1 MAATSLGGV
10 RVEGTEPYP
19 WPHDGCLDARRVG
32 LVVVGAQGWFVAT
45 TVGADEVLAT
55 LARTAKVVRDGGGVV
70 VVVRHTGRG
79 PQARE
84 APVFVP
90 EDDDLVV
97 DAAGMSGFYGS
108 RLDIELRRRGI
119 DRLAVGGLGLETAVY
134 STLAAA
140 NDRGYECLVLAD
152 ASAPHEPAVGERA
165 LNSITMSGGIFGAVG
180 TTTAFCDALMKDLD
194 LTKERQP

>member
-1 MAATSLGGV
+1 MADT
-10 RVEGTEPYP
+10 RVDGTDPYP

-32 LVVVGAQGWFVAT
+32 LVVVGAQGWFAAR

-70 VVVRHTGRG
+70 VVVRHSTVRG
-79 PQARE
+79 PRAGE
-84 APVFVP
+84 ALVFFP

-108 RLDIELRRRGI
+108 RLDIDLRRRGI

-134 STLAAA
+134 STLATA
-140 NDRGYECLVLAD
+140 NDRGYECLALSD
-152 ASAPHEPAVGERA
+152 ASAAHDPAVGARA
-165 LNSITMSGGIFGAVG
+165 LNSITMSGGIFAAVG
-180 TTTAFCDALMKDLD
+180 TSVAFCDALMKDLI
-194 LTKERQP
+194 